1 MTEEAEAA
9 VIASLERI
17 ERDYE
22 PGSPAARLVRGQ
34 IMAIQKEARR
44 RNRPPEGKAASLARK
59 LERMALTLPVELTAG
74 EVFEAC
80 AILRNVERYPD
91 RVSELLEANNR
102 YQQEARDARAEV
114 REFEVEYDRLLDA
127 AKAVCLAAWTDR
139 HSRLHGH
146 ATVEALDKV
155 ISPQAEAEPAATE
168 QKAPPPPPW
177 PCGGEN
183 NANAKREGWL
193 AFFTGRARGDC
204 PFPPAMPA
212 LWDAFGIG
220 WDAAQARQRGTGS
233 RG

>member
-59 LERMALTLPVELTAG
+59 LERMALMLPVERTAG

-102 YQQEARDARAEV
+102 YQQEGHDARAALKV
-114 REFEVEYDRLLDA
+114 A
-127 AKAVCLAAWTDR
+127 TSALAAISGLSAEAMDNPA
-139 HSRLHGH
+139 LIEINGI
-146 ATVEALDKV
+146 ADEALTE
-155 ISPQAEAEPAATE
+155 IIGARPALEPAATE

-193 AFFTGRARGDC
+193 AFFTGRDRESC
-204 PFPPAMPA
+204 PFPPARA
-212 LWDAFGIG
+212 DLQRDFRVG
-220 WDAAQARQRGTGS
+220 WDAAKAHGA
-233 RG
+233 